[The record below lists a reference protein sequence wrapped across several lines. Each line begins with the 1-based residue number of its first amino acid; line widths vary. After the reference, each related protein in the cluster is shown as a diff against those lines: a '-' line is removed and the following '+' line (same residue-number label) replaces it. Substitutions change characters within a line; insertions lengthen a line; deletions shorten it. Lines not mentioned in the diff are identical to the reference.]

1 MNIPNSKPQPAKKR
15 DATADN
21 LVRLFVQW
29 WRRQWRDIDRAVV
42 SEQVFEEGGLSHAFV
57 FLVITSCGI
66 ATLGLMLNS
75 AAVIIGAMLI
85 APMMGPIVLLGFAIA
100 ATDVEKAVHSAKALA
115 VGVVAALATAAII
128 VKLSPYIAATPEILA
143 RTKPNLF
150 DLVVAVL
157 SGLVAG
163 YAVTHHK
170 IGAVAGVA
178 IATALMPPL
187 AASGYGLAMGDMAI
201 FQGAF
206 FLFLTN
212 MVAIALTVA
221 GMATWYGFINLRTPK
236 HLVAKTVVAGAVLA
250 VLSIP
255 LVKTLNES
263 VAKTLTVNQ
272 VESVLR
278 QELKLKG
285 GALDKLDVQLADGEP
300 VHVSAVVF
308 TREFDKTAHDRLLPL
323 LRVSLGRQ
331 VDLALDQVVMANTQ
345 LPAREAPSILA
356 NPVGSGFSA
365 EAPVTDAVLLVRHLR
380 KLLPLPLAISEVD
393 VNTRA
398 AKLQVAPEFAGSLR
412 TLQQMETNLQRRF
425 PAWNIEIIPPMRPL
439 PGIRFVAGGTELAEG
454 GEQALRASLWAL
466 ARWQVRKVEVS
477 GGAALNENGGETGG
491 LALERTELIAEQAR
505 AAGLETESR
514 AGYPVPGQADRE
526 QEQGQAASRVV
537 YLQPLFEEESPE
549 AGTVAPITRL
559 AP

>member
-1 MNIPNSKPQPAKKR
+1 MNTSDQKR
-15 DATADN
+15 QTEKRARDN
-21 LVRLFVQW
+21 LLRLFVQW
-29 WRRQWRDIDRAVV
+29 WRRQWREIDRAAV
-42 SEQVFEEGGLSHAFV
+42 SEQVFEEGGLSYAYV

-100 ATDVEKAVHSAKALA
+100 ATDVEKAMHSAKALA
-115 VGVVAALATAAII
+115 VGVVAALAIAAVI
-128 VKLSPYIAATPEILA
+128 VKLSPYIAPTPEILA
-143 RTKPNLF
+143 RTRPNLF

-236 HLVAKTVVAGAVLA
+236 HLVAKTVAAGAVLA

-255 LVKTLNES
+255 LVRTLNES

-285 GALDKLDVQLADGEP
+285 GALDKLDVRLAEGEP

-308 TREFDKTAHDRLLPL
+308 TREFDKAAHDRLLPL
-323 LRVSLGRQ
+323 LRVSLGRE
-331 VDLALDQVVMANTQ
+331 VDLALDQVVMGDALLQ
-345 LPAREAPSILA
+345 ARDAPSVLA
-356 NPVGSGFSA
+356 NPVGAAFSA

-412 TLQQMETNLQRRF
+412 TLQQMEANLQKRF
-425 PAWNIEIIPPMRPL
+425 PDWNIAIIPPMRPL

-454 GEQALRASLWAL
+454 GNQALKTSLWAL
-466 ARWQVRKVEVS
+466 ARWQVRKVQVS
-477 GGAALNENGGETGG
+477 GGAALNENGRETEG
-491 LALERTELIAEQAR
+491 LALERTELVAEQVR
-505 AAGLETESR
+505 AAGLETEPL
-514 AGYPVPGQADRE
+514 ADYPVPGQDDRE
-526 QEQGQAASRVV
+526 KEQGQAASRVV
-537 YLQPLFEEESPE
+537 HLQPLFEEESHE
-549 AGTVAPITRL
+549 AGTAAPITQL